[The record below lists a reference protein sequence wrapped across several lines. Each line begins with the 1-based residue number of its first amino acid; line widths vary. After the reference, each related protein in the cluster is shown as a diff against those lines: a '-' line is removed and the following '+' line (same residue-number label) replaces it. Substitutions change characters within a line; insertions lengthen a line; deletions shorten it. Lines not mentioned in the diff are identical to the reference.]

1 MPAFLGRKQRESG
14 SGNKGKWARA
24 KRNGGMRENYNCVV
38 LYERRGRKKK
48 NIVKRENTYIIRE
61 KI

>member
-1 MPAFLGRKQRESG
+1 MPAFLGRKQRGSG
-14 SGNKGKWARA
+14 SGSKEKWARA
-24 KRNGGMRENYNCVV
+24 KRNGGKTIVV
-38 LYERRGRKKK
+38 LYCIREEEERKIKK